1 MLATEEETD
10 SVSEINLESM
20 EYQYSDELEE
30 HLFPPEI
37 FLLTA
42 VTAVEYGISSKFVE
56 QLRIVPIDAKR
67 TDRIPQG

>member
-30 HLFPPEI
+30 DLFPPDI

-42 VTAVEYGISSKFVE
+42 VTGHSCGVLNF
-56 QLRIVPIDAKR
+56 
-67 TDRIPQG
+67 